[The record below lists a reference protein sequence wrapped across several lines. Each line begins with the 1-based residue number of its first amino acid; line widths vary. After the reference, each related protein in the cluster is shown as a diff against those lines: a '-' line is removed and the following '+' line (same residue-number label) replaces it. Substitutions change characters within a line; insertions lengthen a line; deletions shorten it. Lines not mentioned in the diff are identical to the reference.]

1 VDGNVS
7 VYHQLGVCPLINA
20 KGTFTYLS
28 GSIMPPEVVTA
39 MAEAAQYYVDVNELQ
54 EAVGRHLAE
63 MLGAE
68 AALVTTGAA
77 AALVVGMAAIVAGED
92 PEKVQRL
99 PDTAGM
105 KNEAIIQKCQ
115 RNAYDLAIRQV
126 GVRLVEVEGLGD
138 MADAINERTAALI
151 CVYAFDRSSPVKLP
165 QLISLGR
172 ERGVPVF
179 VDAAAELPPPQ
190 NLKGLAQCGAD
201 LVTFSGGKG
210 LRGPQASGLL
220 LGRKDLI
227 RAASRNMCPHHAIGR
242 PMKVGKE
249 EAIGLMRAVELYL
262 RRDHEAEWAQW
273 EKRLDSIAEALAD
286 VPGVT
291 TGRVPPEITNHVPRL
306 FVAWDP
312 ATLGKTQDQVIDELR
327 RGQPRIEVL
336 VTQAGLTIT
345 PSTLGPGEEQ
355 VVARRLRQIL
365 GGRCDGPGSDP
376 RRRKEDRPWPST

>member
-1 VDGNVS
+1 
-7 VYHQLGVCPLINA
+7 
-20 KGTFTYLS
+20 
-28 GSIMPPEVVTA
+28 
-39 MAEAAQYYVDVNELQ
+39 
-54 EAVGRHLAE
+54 
-63 MLGAE
+63 
-68 AALVTTGAA
+68 
-77 AALVVGMAAIVAGED
+77 
-92 PEKVQRL
+92 
-99 PDTAGM
+99 
-105 KNEAIIQKCQ
+105 
-115 RNAYDLAIRQV
+115 
-126 GVRLVEVEGLGD
+126 
-138 MADAINERTAALI
+138 
-151 CVYAFDRSSPVKLP
+151 
-165 QLISLGR
+165 
-172 ERGVPVF
+172 
-179 VDAAAELPPPQ
+179 
-190 NLKGLAQCGAD
+190 
-201 LVTFSGGKG
+201 
-210 LRGPQASGLL
+210 
-220 LGRKDLI
+220 
-227 RAASRNMCPHHAIGR
+227 
-242 PMKVGKE
+242 MKVGKE